1 MKRLPFGLIL
11 FIIIFNLLPGIDY
24 AQKYSVKNPYNNAI
38 YKGMQTPLEPMVEG
52 FSCKS
57 IILKASIGKIEK
69 EICNFLFYPNKLGID
84 TITVLVIKNGI
95 TRKVGYAY
103 FDVREIPDPE
113 PNVGGLSKGAIS
125 KGFLIA
131 QQGVDASLIVT
142 SYGHRESIVVDSFTL
157 IILRNKNI
165 IFSGN
170 NNGNIFNH
178 SLRTAFESLQKGDK
192 VIVADIAA
200 RTYNS
205 TVTLR
210 PIEFAIK

>member
-1 MKRLPFGLIL
+1 MIGSA
-11 FIIIFNLLPGIDY
+11 Y
-24 AQKYSVKNPYNNAI
+24 AQKYSVKNPYNNSI
-38 YKGMQTPLEPMVEG
+38 YRGMQTPLEPLVEG
-52 FSCKS
+52 FACKS
-57 IILKASIGKIEK
+57 IILRSTTGKIEK
-69 EICNFLFYPNKLGID
+69 KVCNFLYYPDKLGID
-84 TITVLVIKNGI
+84 TITVLVIENGV
-95 TRKVGYAY
+95 TRKVGYSY
-103 FDVREIPDPE
+103 FDIRETPDPE

-131 QQGVDASLIVT
+131 QQGVGASLIVT
-142 SYGHRESIVVDSFTL
+142 SYGHRESILVDSFTV

-165 IFSGN
+165 IFSEN

-178 SLRTAFESLQKGDK
+178 SVRIAFESLQKGDK
-192 VIVADIAA
+192 VIVANIAG